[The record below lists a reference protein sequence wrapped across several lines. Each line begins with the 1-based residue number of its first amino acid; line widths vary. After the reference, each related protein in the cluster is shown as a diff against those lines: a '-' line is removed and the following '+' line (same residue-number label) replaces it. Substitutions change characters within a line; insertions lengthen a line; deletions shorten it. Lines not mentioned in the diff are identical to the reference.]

1 MLTILSPVWRWWWWC
16 TVVSLYEG
24 GNIATPALWVLT
36 FVPMFNFAKAV
47 FDINN
52 KSFALGSVT
61 GQGLQTAAAAA
72 IGLALLFGV

>member
-1 MLTILSPVWRWWWWC
+1 MLTILSPVWRWWC
-16 TVVSLYEG
+16 CAVASLYEG

-36 FVPMFNFAKAV
+36 CVPMFNFAKAV

-61 GQGLQTAAAAA
+61 GQGLQTAAAN
-72 IGLALLFGV
+72 GLALLFSV